1 MCIIAAKFFPETGWV
16 GVKNRDRNYVPE
28 ISFGFSKE
36 GKIDRLLFMDNMT
49 QYMEG
54 MNSKGIGVLGTSLMV
69 IDDEEVIT
77 TRSNSAKS
85 DGKKIQSA
93 LGEATVEKVAQAV
106 IDEEL
111 TGCTIVF
118 DDERCFLIEACIN
131 SDKKYYYDMEEIDQ
145 KKGIARTNHGIWLE
159 WAGYQYGVDEK
170 QDLSRESSES
180 RLEQAQQV
188 LKTATTPQEL
198 INGLCAQPNKN
209 TQMNA
214 LRTTTE
220 RKKMRTTAQELI
232 VPIEKTFYVRPVQC
246 KMDVDFWR
254 LNQEEPDMWV
264 EVLSN
269 RSLRYPPKT
278 SMD

>member
-1 MCIIAAKFFPETGWV
+1 MCCIIAKFFPETGWV
-16 GVKNRDRNYVPE
+16 GVKNRDRNYIPE
-28 ISFGFSKE
+28 ISFAFSKE
-36 GKIDRLLFMDNMT
+36 GKTDRLMFIDDMT
-49 QYMEG
+49 SYQEG
-54 MNSKGIGVLGTSLMV
+54 LNSHGIGVLGTSLMV

-77 TRSNSAKS
+77 TRNNSAKS
-85 DGKKIQSA
+85 DGQRIKNA
-93 LGEATVEKVAQAV
+93 LAENTVEKVAQAL

-118 DDERCFLIEACIN
+118 DNETCYLIEACIN
-131 SDKKYYYDMEEIDQ
+131 TDKKYYYDMEEIKQ
-145 KKGIARTNHGIWLE
+145 NKGVARTNHGIYLD

-198 INGLCAQPNKN
+198 INGLCNQPHEN

-214 LRTTTE
+214 LRTTTS
-220 RKKMRTTAQELI
+220 RKKMRTTAQEMI
-232 VPIEKTFYVRPVQC
+232 VPIENTFYVRPVQC
-246 KMDVDFWR
+246 RMDIDFWK
-254 LNQEEPDMWV
+254 LNEMEPDMWV

-269 RSLRYPPKT
+269 RSLHYPPDT